1 MAWGSISLFAAFLE
15 KEKLFGNFDCD
26 IRQSFTKA
34 IFLTEYEGFG
44 NSVLTANSRYLQ
56 TAALNILNSGDEFTN
71 LKILPL

>member
-1 MAWGSISLFAAFLE
+1 MTWGSISLFAAFLE

-44 NSVLTANSRYLQ
+44 KFSFDGEFSIFTDSR
-56 TAALNILNSGDEFTN
+56 S
-71 LKILPL
+71 